1 MDIALL
7 LIAARALIPTKVT
20 VLEPIG
26 FELPTITTAEATEA
40 YIGAGT
46 LSPMLTFEEWRQQ
59 INPSGTRDQYF
70 QYVTRFT

>member
-1 MDIALL
+1 MDLALL
-7 LIAARALIPTKVT
+7 LIAARALIPTKLT

-26 FELPTITTAEATEA
+26 LELPITIAEATEA

-46 LSPMLTFEEWRQQ
+46 LSPMLTFEEWRQR
-59 INPSGTRDQYF
+59 NPSGTRDQYF